1 MKQYQPARAGAVALL
16 LIAAVSAP
24 RQAEAAAD
32 SAALRREAF
41 ALAYNLDHDQA
52 LARLRQAVKEDPS
65 DAAAHRALASLLWL
79 HILFVRG
86 AVTVDH
92 YLGSFS
98 RTQVELSKPPAEL
111 DAEFRRHIARA
122 IELSEARTS
131 VAPRDAQAHYDLGAA
146 VGLSA
151 SHIATVEGKMF
162 AGFKAARRAY
172 DEHERVLELDPKR
185 KDAEL
190 VVGTYRY
197 VVSTLSLPLRMMAY
211 VAGFGGGRERG
222 IQALTEAS
230 VAGDEARTDALFALV
245 LIYNRER
252 LYDQALQALTRL
264 REMYPRNRLVVLE
277 AGSTA
282 LRAGRATDADR
293 LLSEGLTLLAR
304 DTRMKM
310 PGEEA
315 LWRYKRGAA
324 RAALNQVDAARADLN
339 AAVAPGAQDWVRGR
353 ANAELARLAIRT
365 GDHAGGRAL
374 ALQAESL
381 CQQGSDPACVN
392 DARNLARSAGGR

>member
-1 MKQYQPARAGAVALL
+1 M
-16 LIAAVSAP
+16 
-24 RQAEAAAD
+24 
-32 SAALRREAF
+32 
-41 ALAYNLDHDQA
+41 
-52 LARLRQAVKEDPS
+52 
-65 DAAAHRALASLLWL
+65 LWL
-79 HILFVRG
+79 HMLFVRG

-111 DAEFRRHIARA
+111 DAEFRRHVARA
-122 IELSEARTS
+122 IELSEARTR

-172 DEHERVLELDPKR
+172 DEHEQVLQLDPAR
-185 KDAEL
+185 KDAGL

-245 LIYNRER
+245 S
-252 LYDQALQALTRL
+252 DLQPRAPLRPGASGADPSQGNVPTQPARRARGGVDGPSGRSCQPTRI
-264 REMYPRNRLVVLE
+264 
-277 AGSTA
+277 GCS
-282 LRAGRATDADR
+282 
-293 LLSEGLTLLAR
+293 
-304 DTRMKM
+304 
-310 PGEEA
+310 
-315 LWRYKRGAA
+315 A
-324 RAALNQVDAARADLN
+324 RA
-339 AAVAPGAQDWVRGR
+339 
-353 ANAELARLAIRT
+353 
-365 GDHAGGRAL
+365 
-374 ALQAESL
+374 
-381 CQQGSDPACVN
+381 
-392 DARNLARSAGGR
+392 